1 MTTVGSH
8 NARRRSRAK
17 SRRDFSGDQPDL
29 FQQLDAQPV
38 PDPESIGDPVDLDM
52 RMELLGA
59 ISTALRQARS
69 RGLSRERVIER
80 MNLLLPDLERPLT
93 VRQLNSWCATSRE
106 HHPFPAWALPAFC
119 AAVGNDLPL
128 RVLAQAIDLDLIDA
142 REAVAKRLGESR
154 IEEARLRRE
163 QRELSRRLG
172 A

>member
-1 MTTVGSH
+1 MTVGSH
-8 NARRRSRAK
+8 NAGRRSRAK
-17 SRRDFSGDQPDL
+17 GRRDFSSEQPDL
-29 FQQLDAQPV
+29 FQQLDLQPG
-38 PDPESIGDPVDLDM
+38 PDADADDELVDLDM

-59 ISTALRQARS
+59 ISTALRQART

-80 MNLLLPDLERPLT
+80 MNLLLPELERPLT
-93 VRQLNSWCATSRE
+93 VRQLNSWCATSKE
-106 HHPFPAWALPAFC
+106 HHPFPAWALSAFC

-163 QRELSRRLG
+163 QRDLTRRLG
-172 A
+172 E